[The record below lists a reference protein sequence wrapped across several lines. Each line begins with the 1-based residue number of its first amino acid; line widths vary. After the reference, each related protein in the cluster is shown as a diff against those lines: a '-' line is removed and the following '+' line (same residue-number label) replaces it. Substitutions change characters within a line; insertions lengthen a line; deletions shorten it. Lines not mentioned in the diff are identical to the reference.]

1 MNWIRSPYNLIS
13 CFNFLYVVFYNA
25 ALLNHLWDSQQEAG
39 LQWWEVLHCVNK
51 WTRHIFLLCVRLLKV
66 GRVAVL
72 LRPRLLTAPARAF
85 FDHLLSGT
93 PAKRLNGSRA
103 VSASNCAWNESSQ
116 ERERSLCIGVQLYE
130 MATSSAKWCKRNMRT
145 TIIHIYILHSLNFI
159 NTHQYATICQAP
171 PRPLEAFLHSLWLPT
186 LL

>member
-51 WTRHIFLLCVRLLKV
+51 WTRHIFLLCVRLLKA

-72 LRPRLLTAPARAF
+72 LRPRLLTAPPRAF

-93 PAKRLNGSRA
+93 PAKRLNDLKW
-103 VSASNCAWNESSQ
+103 VPSSFCVKLRL
-116 ERERSLCIGVQLYE
+116 EWV
-130 MATSSAKWCKRNMRT
+130 K
-145 TIIHIYILHSLNFI
+145 
-159 NTHQYATICQAP
+159 
-171 PRPLEAFLHSLWLPT
+171 PRPGTVFMHRCAAVRDGNFQCKMMQKKYAYYNHTYIHTAFIKFH
-186 LL
+186 

>member
-1 MNWIRSPYNLIS
+1 MCVCCVCVCEHLVSRCKYCSLPVNWIRSPYNLIS

-51 WTRHIFLLCVRLLKV
+51 WTRHIFLLCVWLLKA

-72 LRPRLLTAPARAF
+72 LRPRLQTAPPRAF
-85 FDHLLSGT
+85 FEHLLSGT

-116 ERERSLCIGVQLYE
+116 DRERSLCIGVQLYE
-130 MATSSAKWCKRNMRT
+130 MTTSSANDAKEICVLQSYIYT
-145 TIIHIYILHSLNFI
+145 YCIH
-159 NTHQYATICQAP
+159 
-171 PRPLEAFLHSLWLPT
+171 
-186 LL
+186 